1 MKKTA
6 KRKKDSVAEVP
17 YATHPRQPGS
27 PGSRRSRSK
36 ANSRNV
42 DQRTTPTMKLVLGTL
57 RDGDSKRFN
66 VSTDL
71 FLAEIVRRVMQ
82 KEDRQ
87 RDGTTGSTG

>member
-17 YATHPRQPGS
+17 YATQPCQPGS
-27 PGSRRSRSK
+27 AGSRRSRAK
-36 ANSRNV
+36 TNSRNV
-42 DQRTTPTMKLVLGTL
+42 DQRTPPTMKLVLGTL
-57 RDGDSKRFN
+57 RNGDSKRFD
-66 VSTDL
+66 VAADL
-71 FLAEIVRRVMQ
+71 FLAEIVRRVME